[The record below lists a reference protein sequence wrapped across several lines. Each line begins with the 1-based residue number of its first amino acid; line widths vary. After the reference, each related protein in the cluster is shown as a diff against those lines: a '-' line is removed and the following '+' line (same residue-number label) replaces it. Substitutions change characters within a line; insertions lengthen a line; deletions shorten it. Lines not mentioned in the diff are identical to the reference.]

1 MAQDLTVNIKTT
13 SDVPQAMDKAKSA
26 TVSFGKQVDDIGKK
40 FSMAFKDIAFAFVAP
55 LVLLNSAISA
65 ISDAIAKAKEDTKDV
80 LDFASKG
87 TSVFADKGATDM
99 ARAAERTNATSKEK
113 KLSKK
118 QREVAA
124 QALLDAGD
132 EQGVFG
138 DSEGNLALKQ
148 YLDEGEGKGALEM
161 ARRRAKHALMFTGVN
176 SIAGD
181 AEMQDVLSR
190 RAALSN
196 DRAAMFSDNPNDPA
210 AAAAAQ
216 AAAQKA
222 SDDAA
227 KAKGT
232 TFKGPEGLSNVV
244 GVGAN
249 PVIEAMTMQLEE
261 TRKQTVLLEA
271 IARPATGGG
280 VPVDFTKA
288 TTASPSRAAMLTG
301 K

>member
-1 MAQDLTVNIKTT
+1 MAQELTVNIKTT
-13 SDVPQAMDKAKSA
+13 SDVPQAMDKAKAA
-26 TVSFGKQVDDIGKK
+26 TVGFGKQVDDIGRK

-65 ISDAIAKAKEDTKDV
+65 ISGAIAKAKQDTKDI
-80 LDFASKG
+80 LDFAAKG

-99 ARAAERTNATSKEK
+99 ARAAARVTETSKEK

-124 QALLDAGD
+124 QAFLDAGD

-138 DSEGNLALKQ
+138 DSEANLALKQ
-148 YLDEGEGKGALEM
+148 YLDEGEGKGVLEM
-161 ARRRAKHALMFTGVN
+161 ARRGLKHTAMFTGAS

-181 AEMQDVLSR
+181 TEMQDVLSR
-190 RAALSN
+190 RAGLSN
-196 DRAAMFSDNPNDPA
+196 ERAGLFGPADPA
-210 AAAAAQ
+210 DAAAAQ
-216 AAAQKA
+216 TAAQKA

-232 TFKGPEGLSNVV
+232 TFKGPEGFSNVV
-244 GVGAN
+244 GVGSN
-249 PVIEAMTMQLEE
+249 PVMEAMMSQLEE
-261 TRKQTVLLEA
+261 SRKQTALLEV

-280 VPVDFTKA
+280 VPVDFTKDS
-288 TTASPSRAAMLTG
+288 TSSTPSRASMLTG

>member
-1 MAQDLTVNIKTT
+1 MAQELTVNIKTT
-13 SDVPQAMDKAKSA
+13 SDVPQAMDKAKAA
-26 TVSFGKQVDDIGKK
+26 TVGFGKQVDDIGKK

-65 ISDAIAKAKEDTKDV
+65 ISGAIAKAKQDTKDV
-80 LDFASKG
+80 IDFAAKG

-99 ARAAERTNATSKEK
+99 ARAAARVTETSKEK

-118 QREVAA
+118 QREESA
-124 QALLDAGD
+124 QAFLDAGD

-138 DSEGNLALKQ
+138 DSEANLALKQ

-176 SIAGD
+176 SVAGD
-181 AEMQDVLSR
+181 TEMQDVLSR

-196 DRAAMFSDNPNDPA
+196 ERAAQFAPPDPA

-232 TFKGPEGLSNVV
+232 TFKGPEGFSNVV

-261 TRKQTVLLEA
+261 TRKQTALLEILA
-271 IARPATGGG
+271 NPGGGG
-280 VPVDFTKA
+280 VPIDFTKVEQ
-288 TTASPSRAAMLTG
+288 TTMTT
-301 K
+301 

>member
-1 MAQDLTVNIKTT
+1 MAQELTVNIKTT
-13 SDVPQAMDKAKSA
+13 SDVPQAMDKAKAA

-65 ISDAIAKAKEDTKDV
+65 ISGAIAKAKQDTKDV
-80 LDFASKG
+80 IDFAAKG

-99 ARAAERTNATSKEK
+99 ARAAARVTETSKEK

-118 QREVAA
+118 QREESA
-124 QALLDAGD
+124 QAFLDAGD

-138 DSEGNLALKQ
+138 DSEANLALKQ

-176 SIAGD
+176 SVAGD
-181 AEMQDVLSR
+181 TEMQDVLSR

-196 DRAAMFSDNPNDPA
+196 ERAAQFAPPDPA

-232 TFKGPEGLSNVV
+232 TFKGPEGFSNVV

-261 TRKQTVLLEA
+261 TRKQTALLEILA
-271 IARPATGGG
+271 NPGGGG
-280 VPVDFTKA
+280 VPIDFTKVEQ
-288 TTASPSRAAMLTG
+288 TTMTT
-301 K
+301 

>member
-13 SDVPQAMDKAKSA
+13 SDVPQAMDKAKAA
-26 TVSFGKQVDDIGKK
+26 TNSFGKQVDDIGRK

-65 ISDAIAKAKEDTKDV
+65 ISGAIEKAKQDTKDV
-80 LDFASKG
+80 LDFAAKG

-99 ARAAERTNATSKEK
+99 AQAADRISGKNKESKM
-113 KLSKK
+113 SKQ
-118 QREVAA
+118 QRKVAA
-124 QALLDAGD
+124 QAFLDSSED
-132 EQGVFG
+132 QSIFG

-176 SIAGD
+176 DIASD
-181 AEMQDVLSR
+181 TEMQDVLSR
-190 RAALSN
+190 RAKLSN
-196 DRAAMFSDNPNDPA
+196 DRAAMFGDNPNDPA

-232 TFKGPEGLSNVV
+232 TFKGPEGFSNVV

-261 TRKQTVLLEA
+261 TRKQTALLEA
-271 IARPATGGG
+271 IASMSGSGG
-280 VPVDFTKA
+280 VPVDFTKVEA
-288 TTASPSRAAMLTG
+288 PTMTT
-301 K
+301 

>member
-13 SDVPQAMDKAKSA
+13 SDVPQAMDKAKAA
-26 TVSFGKQVDDIGKK
+26 TVSFGKQVDDIGRK
-40 FSMAFKDIAFAFVAP
+40 FSTAFKDIAFAFVAP

-65 ISDAIAKAKEDTKDV
+65 ISGAIAKAKQDTKDV
-80 LDFASKG
+80 LDFAAKG

-99 ARAAERTNATSKEK
+99 ARAAARVTDTSKEK

-118 QREVAA
+118 QREEAA
-124 QALLDAGD
+124 QAFLDAGD

-138 DSEGNLALKQ
+138 DSEANLALKQ

-176 SIAGD
+176 SVASD
-181 AEMQDVLSR
+181 PEMQDVLSR

-196 DRAAMFSDNPNDPA
+196 ERAASMAPADPA

-232 TFKGPEGLSNVV
+232 TFKGPEGFSNVV

-261 TRKQTVLLEA
+261 TRKQTALLEILA
-271 IARPATGGG
+271 NPGGGG
-280 VPVDFTKA
+280 VPIDFTKVEQ
-288 TTASPSRAAMLTG
+288 TTMTT
-301 K
+301 

>member
-1 MAQDLTVNIKTT
+1 MAQELTVNIKTT
-13 SDVPQAMDKAKSA
+13 SDVPQAMDKAKAA
-26 TVSFGKQVDDIGKK
+26 TVGFGKQVDDIGKK

-65 ISDAIAKAKEDTKDV
+65 ISNAIAKAKQDSKDI
-80 LDFASKG
+80 LDFAAKG

-99 ARAAERTNATSKEK
+99 ARAATRVTETSKEK
-113 KLSKK
+113 KMSKK
-118 QREVAA
+118 QREESA
-124 QALLDAGD
+124 QAFLDAGD

-138 DSEGNLALKQ
+138 DSEANLALKQ
-148 YLDEGEGKGALEM
+148 YLDEGEGKGGLEM
-161 ARRRAKHALMFTGVN
+161 ARRRLKHTAMFTGV
-176 SIAGD
+176 SSMASD
-181 AEMQDVLSR
+181 PEMQDVLSR

-196 DRAAMFSDNPNDPA
+196 ERAAPMAPADPA

-216 AAAQKA
+216 TAAQKA

-232 TFKGPEGLSNVV
+232 TFKGPEGFSNVV

-249 PVIEAMTMQLEE
+249 PVMEAMMSHLEE
-261 TRKQTVLLEA
+261 ARKQTALLEV

-280 VPVDFTKA
+280 VPVDFTKLA
-288 TTASPSRAAMLTG
+288 EGRLTRSYMPE
-301 K
+301 

>member
-13 SDVPQAMDKAKSA
+13 SDVPQAMDKAKAA
-26 TVSFGKQVDDIGKK
+26 TVGFGKQVDDIGRK

-65 ISDAIAKAKEDTKDV
+65 ISSAIAKAKQDTKDV

-87 TSVFADKGATDM
+87 TSAFADKGATAM
-99 ARAAERTNATSKEK
+99 ARAAERTSATSKEK

-118 QREVAA
+118 QRKTAA
-124 QALLDAGD
+124 QEFLDAGD

-138 DSEGNLALKQ
+138 DSEANLALKQ

-161 ARRRAKHALMFTGVN
+161 ARRRAKHAAMFTGVM

-181 AEMQDVLSR
+181 SEMQDVLSR
-190 RAALSN
+190 RAELSN
-196 DRAAMFSDNPNDPA
+196 DRAAAFAPEDPA

-216 AAAQKA
+216 VAAQKA

-232 TFKGPEGLSNVV
+232 TFKGPEGFSNVV

-249 PVIEAMTMQLEE
+249 PVMEAMTMQLDES
-261 TRKQTVLLEA
+261 RKQTALLEA